1 MMHHLFFL
9 FSLTM
14 SQISADN
21 AETWSQ
27 LLKRIEDLREIL
39 DEALKRIG
47 KSGGNKESLADL
59 QLDIQTLVR
68 SVRTKPTVFSLTDI
82 DAEILRGL
90 ESHTTTRTTVEL
102 CNSCLQRKSRM
113 TWAGCRTGYVM
124 PLSNLRYD
132 CVKLLV

>member
-1 MMHHLFFL
+1 MP
-9 FSLTM
+9 
-14 SQISADN
+14 QISADN
-21 AETWSQ
+21 AVTWSQ

-82 DAEILRGL
+82 DAEILRDL
-90 ESHTTTRTTVEL
+90 ESNTSTKTTVEL
-102 CNSCLQRKSRM
+102 SNSCLQRMSRM
-113 TWAGCRTGYVM
+113 TWSGCQTGYVM

-132 CVKLLV
+132 CVTLLV